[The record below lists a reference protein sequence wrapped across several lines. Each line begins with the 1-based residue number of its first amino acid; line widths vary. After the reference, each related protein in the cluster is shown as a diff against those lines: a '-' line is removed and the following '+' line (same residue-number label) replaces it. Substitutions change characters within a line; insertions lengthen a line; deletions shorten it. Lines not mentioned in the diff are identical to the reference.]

1 MDAVIAKV
9 RKALSGARRVMVLI
23 GEGLAVESELPAASD
38 EEATENSVV
47 TMLPEEMATVD
58 TFRRDPVR
66 LWRWYLWRRSRIA
79 VAPKQTWPEALASA
93 LRGVDQVTVVT
104 ENVDGLAD
112 RVGYQA
118 LELHGNLW
126 RTRCTGC
133 GRIREDHRT
142 LMEELPPSC
151 DHCGSLV
158 RPDIV
163 LFGQSLDSAMMD
175 RAFRDACTADLL
187 LVLGAGGT
195 VEPAATLA
203 RYTIENGGQVIEFDR
218 ERTAFS
224 GIAHYVVEGDV
235 GEMLDA
241 VLAPS

>member
-1 MDAVIAKV
+1 MDAVIDKV
-9 RKALSGARRVMVLI
+9 RVALSGAQRVMVLI
-23 GEGLAVESELPAASD
+23 GESLAVESALPAASD

-66 LWRWYLWRRSRIA
+66 LWRWYLWRRARIA
-79 VAPKQTWPEALASA
+79 MAPKQSWPEQLAAA
-93 LRGVDQVTVVT
+93 LRGVAQTTVVT

-126 RTRCTGC
+126 RTQCTGC
-133 GRIREDHRT
+133 GRIRPDRRT
-142 LMEELPPSC
+142 VLDEMPPSC

-163 LFGQSLDSAMMD
+163 LFGQSLDSAVMD
-175 RAFRDACTADLL
+175 RAFRDACTANLL

-203 RYTIENGGQVIEFDR
+203 RYTIENGGTVVEFDR

-224 GIAHYVVEGDV
+224 GIAHHVIEGDV
-235 GEMLDA
+235 DEMLSR
-241 VLAPS
+241 VLSGR